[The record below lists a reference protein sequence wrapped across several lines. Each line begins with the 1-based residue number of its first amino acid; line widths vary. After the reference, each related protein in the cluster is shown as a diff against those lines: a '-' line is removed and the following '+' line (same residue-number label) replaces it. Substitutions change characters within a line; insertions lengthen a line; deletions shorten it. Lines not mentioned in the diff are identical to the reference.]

1 MLTVIKDP
9 ALGYQST
16 AIAEICPDLL
26 YRPRSVE
33 NANLVR
39 MRGIIPFRNY

>member
-16 AIAEICPDLL
+16 AIAEICPGLL
-26 YRPRSVE
+26 YRPRSVK
-33 NANLVR
+33 NLVR
-39 MRGIIPFRNY
+39 MRAMIPFRN